1 MKKSTLI
8 LCAILCAGLAPNS
21 SHAQPA
27 QPTTYAATLS
37 AGQREFKAE
46 DYEAATQDAPESLAV
61 AASPEQTGEALT
73 LLGESYYRR
82 KMYSEAQ
89 TQWAKMLALP
99 DNDDE
104 SSHAFAHFGFARSYD
119 AQGQFDKAIP
129 EYKTFIESLKTQVT
143 DANTAQGKQTLAPLT
158 FALANAY
165 AGAKQ
170 YDLAQQQLKQI
181 IEYSE
186 GDSGYRLLAL
196 VKRGEVDMNQ
206 RDFKGALDS
215 FNQALA
221 LADAQMPIK
230 DKTSGKIGGLIVLL
244 QGLVKSGVGVGQTND
259 GKPEVTVVPPPEI
272 AETLNAFNQSYLDA
286 FMTGVLTDPDE
297 D

>member
-1 MKKSTLI
+1 MR
-8 LCAILCAGLAPNS
+8 ANRNS
-21 SHAQPA
+21 KP
-27 QPTTYAATLS
+27 
-37 AGQREFKAE
+37 EN
-46 DYEAATQDAPESLAV
+46 YEAATKDAAESLAL
-61 AASPEQTGEALT
+61 AASPEETGQALT
-73 LLGESYYRR
+73 LLGETYYRR
-82 KMYSEAQ
+82 QMVDEAQ
-89 TQWAKMLALP
+89 QQWAKLLALP
-99 DNDDE
+99 DSDDG
-104 SSHAFAHFGFARSYD
+104 SLHAFAHLGFARSYD

-129 EYKTFIESLKTQVT
+129 EYKTFIENLKTQIT
-143 DANTAQGKQTLAPLT
+143 DENTAETKQILAPLS

-170 YDLAQQQLKQI
+170 YDLAQQELKQI

-186 GDSGYRLLAL
+186 GDSGYRLLSL
-196 VKRGEVDMNQ
+196 VKRGEVDINQ
-206 RDFKGALDS
+206 RNFKGALDS

-230 DKTSGKIGGLIVLL
+230 DKTSGKMGGLIVLL

-272 AETLNAFNQSYLDA
+272 AETLNAFNRSYLDA
-286 FMTGVLTDPDE
+286 LMTGVLTDPDE